1 MRVEKIGVLL
11 ASLVEFGGICG
22 LAYIGLKRNN
32 DCYKAE
38 CRAINAEY
46 KEASVQ
52 IDNIVK
58 DAQIRQLEKELD
70 EMKTKYCVDEKEEA

>member
-1 MRVEKIGVLL
+1 MRVEKIGVLV
-11 ASLVEFGGICG
+11 ASLVELGSICG

-38 CRAINAEY
+38 CRAIKAECR
-46 KEASVQ
+46 EAMAQ

-58 DAQIRQLEKELD
+58 DAQIKQLEKELG
-70 EMKTKYCVDEKEEA
+70 EMKTKYCVDKKEEA